1 VTSVAEAAALV
12 PQAFR
17 ERISLLPAEGGPD
30 GAAWAAELPRLLAG
44 CLDDWGLAPDEPARS
59 GFTAVVLPVS
69 RDGERLALKVVWPH
83 EEAFGEPLA
92 LRRWNG
98 QGAVRLVAAEP
109 SRGALLLER
118 LDADRDLTKM
128 WVDEACEVIG
138 GLLARLN
145 VPALPQLPALSQVAA
160 KMSPRLDR
168 AAEQLPRRMVARAKG
183 LAGELA
189 SDPGCDGRVLHR
201 DLHFENVLAAEREPW
216 LTIDP
221 KPLNGHPGFELAP
234 VLWNRAD
241 ELGSGSSFRYL
252 VRQRL
257 ELLSEAAGIDEDVA
271 RHWTT
276 VRLMWEAVYAAE
288 AGDAE
293 RLTAMIS
300 LVKAVDS

>member
-1 VTSVAEAAALV
+1 MTSVAEAAALV
-12 PQAFR
+12 PQGFR
-17 ERISLLPAEGGPD
+17 EEISRLPAEGGPD
-30 GAAWAAELPRLLAG
+30 GAAWAARLPRLLAD
-44 CLDDWGLAPDEPARS
+44 CLDEWGLTPDEPARS
-59 GFTAVVLPVS
+59 GVTAVVLPVS

-83 EEAFGEPLA
+83 EEASGEPLA

-118 LDADRDLTKM
+118 LDAAHDLTEV

-145 VPALPQLPALSQVAA
+145 VPALPQLPALSHLAA
-160 KMSPRLDR
+160 KMWPRLDR
-168 AAEQLPRRMVARAKG
+168 AAEQLPRRMVDRAQG
-183 LAGELA
+183 LADELVT
-189 SDPGCDGRVLHR
+189 DPGCDGRVLHR
-201 DLHFENVLAAEREPW
+201 DLHFQNVLAGQREPW
-216 LTIDP
+216 LAIDP

-234 VLWNRAD
+234 ALWNRAD
-241 ELGSGSSFRYL
+241 ELGTGSSFRYL
-252 VRQRL
+252 LRRRL